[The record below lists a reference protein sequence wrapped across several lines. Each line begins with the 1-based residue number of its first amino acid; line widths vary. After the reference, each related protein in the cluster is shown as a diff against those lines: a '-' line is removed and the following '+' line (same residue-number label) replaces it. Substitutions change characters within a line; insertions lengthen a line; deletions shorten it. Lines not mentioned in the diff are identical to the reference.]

1 MKYHLLFEQSGTFK
15 NVLKSHGHKAYDY
28 DILDDFGETDYKID
42 LFKEIRACYYGDHS
56 IFDEMNENDFIIAFF
71 PCTHFSGLNQ
81 FQYKL
86 LIGGK
91 KRELDSKSVERLIS
105 RNCDRALYFNLY
117 MMLCYI
123 CKSKGIKLIIE
134 NPASCSGNHSFLE
147 LFSPIDIAYKETN
160 RQKWGDYFRKPT
172 NFFAVNFEMRE
183 REIEPTP
190 CKKEDKK
197 TILDNVFGMKAR
209 SMISSQYAENF
220 YKRFLEDK

>member
-15 NVLKSHGHKAYDY
+15 NVLKKHGHEAYDY

-42 LFKEIRACYYGDHS
+42 LFDSIECAWYDYES
-56 IFDEMNENDFIIAFF
+56 IFDSMGKDDFIIAFF

-91 KRELDSKSVERLIS
+91 KRELDSKAILRLIK
-105 RNCDRALYFNLY
+105 RNKERSKYFELY
-117 MMLCYI
+117 MKLCYI
-123 CKSKGIKLIIE
+123 CKIKGIKLIVE

-160 RQKWGDYFRKPT
+160 R
-172 NFFAVNFEMRE
+172 
-183 REIEPTP
+183 
-190 CKKEDKK
+190 
-197 TILDNVFGMKAR
+197 
-209 SMISSQYAENF
+209 
-220 YKRFLEDK
+220 